1 MEKRLLLV
9 FAHPDDESFTVGAV
23 VARYVREQGCRVHL
37 LLATRGEAGKPGSPP
52 VCTPVMLA
60 WQREREVREAC
71 RILGIERVTFLGF
84 RDGHLADVPRHH
96 LATPIRAYLDAFRPQ
111 VVVTFPPHGIS
122 GHPDHRAI
130 QEATYAAITAPGTPE
145 EVVRLYYV
153 TLPASAAEASR
164 RRVFTD
170 PDDTLA
176 ATVSGEGYAHVAA
189 AALAAH
195 RSQHLSVESVFPGAT
210 RGDATHVRTKSHF
223 LLAWA
228 RIPQP
233 AAHVDDLFAGL

>member
-111 VVVTFPPHGIS
+111 VSSPSRPTASPVT
-122 GHPDHRAI
+122 R
-130 QEATYAAITAPGTPE
+130 IT
-145 EVVRLYYV
+145 VR
-153 TLPASAAEASR
+153 SR
-164 RRVFTD
+164 RPPMPQSLR
-170 PDDTLA
+170 P
-176 ATVSGEGYAHVAA
+176 AHPRKWCA
-189 AALAAH
+189 
-195 RSQHLSVESVFPGAT
+195 ST
-210 RGDATHVRTKSHF
+210 T
-223 LLAWA
+223 
-228 RIPQP
+228 
-233 AAHVDDLFAGL
+233 